1 MWRRLLTS
9 PHSALFISLLA
20 VLLALPTLSS
30 GLIGDD
36 FLFRERITGLSN
48 TPHPG
53 TFFGLYTFADGKE
66 DHIQAMKDAGIFQ
79 WWTADHALMS
89 FWRPLSE
96 LSHWIDYQLWPDSPA
111 LMHVHSLLWYGLLVW
126 LLSRFYRQLD
136 PATTRPGLAA
146 LIFAVSPMHL
156 FTVIWLAARN
166 QLIAGCLIVL
176 ILMSFH
182 RWRQGRGLAYG
193 LLSMFLMAIGLAA
206 AEAAVAAMGYL
217 VAYLIVL
224 EPRHTRWRIRF
235 GALLPFLAL
244 VVAWRIYYVHLGYG
258 SAGLGGYIDP
268 GRDPLRF
275 AQALMTRMPA
285 LLLAGVYGAS
295 SSVFHLLTEQSQVIY
310 ALVAAAILAGSIW
323 AGQIRQVWSHPL
335 ARFFGIGA
343 IMSLVPV
350 CAAATND
357 RLLLNAEFG
366 LSPLLAMLFTATWK
380 QKLPAQQDQVSLM
393 ASKGIAI
400 VLMLIHLLIYPIAT
414 LSMAISAPMINK
426 ASMQLESLSLP
437 DELETPNSKVILINP
452 PKALFVGY
460 YQTIRRYFGL
470 RNPSSMQA
478 LTSGDQSV
486 TLTILTSR
494 SIRLQGDRG
503 LGEPISRDMK
513 RQPLHVGD
521 NIRAGSF
528 LVIVEKVNAEGNAT
542 QALFEFDFPLQD
554 APWQFYVW
562 GDSGYKRFKLPPIG
576 RSMTLPPV
584 DVGAAMKKR
593 LKDML

>member
-1 MWRRLLTS
+1 MWRRILS
-9 PHSALFISLLA
+9 HPHSALFISLLG

-36 FLFRERITGLSN
+36 FLFRELLTGQHTQS
-48 TPHPG
+48 HPG
-53 TFFGLYTFADGKE
+53 AFFGLYTFADGKE
-66 DHIQAMKDAGIFQ
+66 GHIQAMKDAGLFQ
-79 WWTADHALMS
+79 WWAADHALMS

-96 LSHWIDYQLWPDSPA
+96 LSHWADYHLWPDSPA

-126 LLSRFYRQLD
+126 LLSRLYRLLD
-136 PATTRPGLAA
+136 PAAVRPGLAA

-176 ILMSFH
+176 TLMTFH
-182 RWRQGRGLAYG
+182 LWRQGRGLAYG
-193 LLSMFLMAIGLAA
+193 LLSMLLMAIGLAA
-206 AEAAVAAMGYL
+206 AEAAVAAM
-217 VAYLIVL
+217 AYLLAYVLIL
-224 EPRHTRWRIRF
+224 EPRHTSWRMRF
-235 GALLPFLAL
+235 AALLPFVAL

-258 SAGLGGYIDP
+258 SVGLGGYIDP

-275 AQALMTRMPA
+275 AQALMMRMPA
-285 LLLAGVYGAS
+285 LLLAGLYGAS
-295 SSVFHLLTEQSQVIY
+295 SSVFHLLPERSQVIY
-310 ALVAAAILAGSIW
+310 ALMAAFIVAASIW
-323 AGQIRQVWSHPL
+323 VGQVRQVWSHPL
-335 ARFFGIGA
+335 ARFFGLGA
-343 IMSLVPV
+343 VLSLVPV

-366 LSPLLAMLFTATWK
+366 LSPLLAMLFTAMWK
-380 QKLPAQQDQVSLM
+380 QKPPGDRHRIVLVVN
-393 ASKGIAI
+393 KTIAG
-400 VLMLIHLLIYPIAT
+400 VLMLIHLAIYPIAT
-414 LSMAISAPMINK
+414 LSMAVAAPMMSK

-437 DELETPNSKVILINP
+437 DEQETPDSKIILINP

-470 RNPSSMQA
+470 HNPSSMQA

-486 TLTILTSR
+486 TLTVLTPHG
-494 SIRLQGDRG
+494 IRLQGNRG

-513 RQPLHVGD
+513 KQPLQVGD
-521 NIRAGSF
+521 SIRAGSF
-528 LVIVEKVNAEGNAT
+528 QVTVEAVNAEGNAT
-542 QALFEFDFPLQD
+542 QALFEFDTPPQD
-554 APWQFYVW
+554 APWQFYNW
-562 GDSGYKRFKLPPIG
+562 SESGYQRFKLPAVG
-576 RSMTLPPV
+576 RSVRLPPV

>member
-1 MWRRLLTS
+1 MWRRILS
-9 PHSALFISLLA
+9 HPHSALFISLLG

-36 FLFRERITGLSN
+36 FLFRERLTGQFTQS
-48 TPHPG
+48 HPG

-66 DHIQAMKDAGIFQ
+66 EHIQSMKDTGIFQ
-79 WWTADHALMS
+79 WWAADHALMS

-96 LSHWIDYQLWPDSPA
+96 LSHWADYHLWPDSPE
-111 LMHVHSLLWYGLLVW
+111 LMHMHSLLWYGLLVW
-126 LLSRFYRQLD
+126 LLSRLYRLLD
-136 PATTRPGLAA
+136 PAAVRPGLAA

-176 ILMSFH
+176 TLMTFH
-182 RWRQGRGLAYG
+182 LWRQGRGLAYG
-193 LLSMFLMAIGLAA
+193 LLSMLFMAIGLAA
-206 AEAAVAAMGYL
+206 AEAAVAAM
-217 VAYLIVL
+217 AYLLAYVLIL
-224 EPRHTRWRIRF
+224 EPHHTRWRMRF
-235 GALLPFLAL
+235 AALLPFVAL

-258 SAGLGGYIDP
+258 SVGLGGYIDP

-275 AQALMTRMPA
+275 AQALVMRMPA
-285 LLLAGVYGAS
+285 LVLAGLYGAS
-295 SSVFHLLTEQSQVIY
+295 SSVFHLLPEKSQVIY
-310 ALVAAAILAGSIW
+310 ALIASSVVAASIW
-323 AGQIRQVWSHPL
+323 VGQVRQVWSHPL
-335 ARFFGIGA
+335 ARFFGLGA
-343 IMSLVPV
+343 VLSLIPV

-380 QKLPAQQDQVSLM
+380 DKQAGDRHRIALVL
-393 ASKGIAI
+393 SKTIAG
-400 VLMLIHLLIYPIAT
+400 VLMLIHLAIYPIAT
-414 LSMAISAPMINK
+414 LSMAVAAPMMSK

-437 DELETPNSKVILINP
+437 DEPETPDSKVILLNP

-470 RNPSSMQA
+470 QNPSSMQA

-486 TLTILTSR
+486 TLTVLTPR
-494 SIRLQGDRG
+494 SIRLAGDRG

-513 RQPLHVGD
+513 KQPLQVGD
-521 NIRAGSF
+521 SIRAGSF
-528 LVIVEKVNAEGNAT
+528 LVTVEAVNAEGNAT
-542 QALFEFDFPLQD
+542 QALFEFDTPLQD
-554 APWQFYVW
+554 APWQFYNW
-562 GDSGYKRFKLPPIG
+562 SESGYQRFRLPAVG
-576 RSMTLPPV
+576 RSVTLPPV
-584 DVGAAMKKR
+584 NLGTAMKKR